1 MFAIRDDV
9 LHWVCSVAYDIDF
22 VAVIIRSDTDT
33 RKRGRT
39 SYVLIGCEMSV
50 KYMTYK
56 KDLVQIVNSSR
67 KCGCL
72 FKLRVKPVLGGEWW
86 MVKLLCGSHNHA
98 LAKSFVGY
106 PYVGRLTEDEKIII
120 GDIAKS
126 MVKPKNILL
135 TLKEHNA
142 NNYTTMKQVYNVR
155 YAYRSLIRDN
165 NSEMQQLMK
174 LLEHNQ
180 YIYWHKLKDEN
191 VVCDIFW
198 RHPDAVK
205 LSNACNLV
213 FLIYSTYKT
222 NKYRLPL
229 LDIDGVTPTG
239 MTFSTAFAY
248 LEGERINNV
257 VWALE
262 RF

>member
-1 MFAIRDDV
+1 VFAIRDDV

-98 LAKSFVGY
+98 LAKSFVGH
-106 PYVGRLTEDEKIII
+106 PYVG
-120 GDIAKS
+120 
-126 MVKPKNILL
+126 
-135 TLKEHNA
+135 
-142 NNYTTMKQVYNVR
+142 
-155 YAYRSLIRDN
+155 
-165 NSEMQQLMK
+165 
-174 LLEHNQ
+174 
-180 YIYWHKLKDEN
+180 
-191 VVCDIFW
+191 
-198 RHPDAVK
+198 
-205 LSNACNLV
+205 
-213 FLIYSTYKT
+213 
-222 NKYRLPL
+222 
-229 LDIDGVTPTG
+229 
-239 MTFSTAFAY
+239 
-248 LEGERINNV
+248 
-257 VWALE
+257 
-262 RF
+262 